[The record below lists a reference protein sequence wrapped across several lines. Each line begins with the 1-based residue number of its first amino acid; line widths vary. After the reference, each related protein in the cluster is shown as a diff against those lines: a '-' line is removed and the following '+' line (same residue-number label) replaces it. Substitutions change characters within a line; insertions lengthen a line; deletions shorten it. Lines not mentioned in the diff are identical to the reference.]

1 MSSASMSHKAVHRGI
16 SIVVDGETI
25 LNLESNHLSGAPL
38 TTENEAHIRWAI
50 EALLGLL
57 GLPALEAG
65 HKASFQHRTDDWMLA
80 CFGPRAAYDIRERSH
95 RFLEE
100 ALELVQ
106 ALGCPESEVL
116 KLLQYVYRRPK
127 GEVDQEIGGVML
139 TLAALATAVPR
150 SMAACGEEE
159 LARVWRRI
167 DEIREKQA
175 GKPKIGVSSSTSLSA
190 TTPALAAAKS

>member
-1 MSSASMSHKAVHRGI
+1 MSSASMSHKAAHRGI

-25 LNLESNHLSGAPL
+25 LNLESKHLSGAPL

-65 HKASFQHRTDDWMLA
+65 QKASFQHRTDDWMLA

-106 ALGCPESEVL
+106 AARLPGIRGIEAPAVRLPPAKGRGGPGDRRGDADARGTCNGCSSKYGGLRGGGARAGVAAD
-116 KLLQYVYRRPK
+116 RRDP
-127 GEVDQEIGGVML
+127 
-139 TLAALATAVPR
+139 
-150 SMAACGEEE
+150 
-159 LARVWRRI
+159 
-167 DEIREKQA
+167 
-175 GKPKIGVSSSTSLSA
+175 
-190 TTPALAAAKS
+190 